1 MTLHVQFMSLI
12 SMVIGGF
19 YLGMA
24 IDTFRRFSTYWER
37 NIFFKYSLEIC
48 FWLMQS
54 LILFYVLFRV
64 NDGEIRFYIFLSCL
78 LGFAT
83 YQALAAFI
91 YKQLLEGVI
100 RIVRSIYRFFKRLIE
115 VLIIIPV
122 KWLVTTLFMV
132 VLWVVQLIFTILF
145 WILEMLFFPLGAL
158 INHIYQR
165 LPKKVHRYLY
175 KYAGIYSTIGNIY
188 VKCVQYITFK
198 RR

>member
-37 NIFFKYSLEIC
+37 NVFFKYLLEIC

-83 YQALAAFI
+83 YQALAASI

-122 KWLVTTLFMV
+122 KWLVTTLFMEIGRASCRERV
-132 VLWVVQLIFTILF
+132 ELWVLANVMS
-145 WILEMLFFPLGAL
+145 WIKEETT
-158 INHIYQR
+158 
-165 LPKKVHRYLY
+165 VE
-175 KYAGIYSTIGNIY
+175 
-188 VKCVQYITFK
+188 
-198 RR
+198 